1 MSEPVFLLALAMAA
15 TTIIIGVKVI
25 AGAISGH
32 MSRSEIAELREHL
45 DQQAAALEDAQN
57 SFASQATQLAELQ
70 ERVDF
75 AERVL
80 VQNRDR
86 IALPG
91 EQGGA

>member
-15 TTIIIGVKVI
+15 ITIIVGVKAI

-32 MSRSEIAELREHL
+32 MSRSAFAQLREQL
-45 DQQAAALEDAQN
+45 DQQATALEDAQN
-57 SFASQATQLAELQ
+57 SIASQATELAELQ

-75 AERVL
+75 TERL
-80 VQNRDR
+80 LAQNRDR

-91 EQGGA
+91 ERRE